1 MAKRKVGTAVPVVL
15 RDSGGAG
22 QTTEYTEYTEGE
34 PKEREHSCP
43 LIGRMRFLR
52 LQECPRSYSQALTFK
67 DGWGKPSLACA
78 WSSGFGLLRQS
89 EAVTEIG
96 NFSVPIF

>member
-1 MAKRKVGTAVPVVL
+1 MPVAKRKVGTAVPAVL

-52 LQECPRSYSQALTFK
+52 VQECPCSYSQAL
-67 DGWGKPSLACA
+67 
-78 WSSGFGLLRQS
+78 GFRTAGESR
-89 EAVTEIG
+89 A
-96 NFSVPIF
+96 